1 VKRGASLLE
10 VVIALGLLAIIIPLI
25 FNLLPSSM
33 LSLRRAER
41 LQVAT
46 TLASYRMDELSLLEE
61 PQPGRDLDEEI
72 SLPPH
77 RYRVVREFYALDTY
91 RMDVVVSCELVESGL
106 PPVRL
111 ATRLLRSELP

>member
-1 VKRGASLLE
+1 MRRGASLLE
-10 VVIALGLLAIIIPLI
+10 VIIALGLLAIIIPLI
-25 FNLLPSSM
+25 LNLLPSSM

-46 TLASYRMDELSLLEE
+46 TLASYRIDEVAYLRPEA
-61 PQPGRDLDEEI
+61 GRDLDVVVD
-72 SLPPH
+72 LPPNH
-77 RYRVVREFYALDTY
+77 YRVVREFYALDIY
-91 RMDVVVSCELVESGL
+91 RLDVVVSCELVDSGL

>member
-1 VKRGASLLE
+1 MKRGASLLE

-46 TLASYRMDELSLLEE
+46 TLASYRMDEVALIE
-61 PQPGRDLDEEI
+61 PQPGRDLDEVVT
-72 SLPPH
+72 LPPH
-77 RYRVVREFYALDTY
+77 RYHLAREFYALDIY
-91 RMDVVVSCELVESGL
+91 RLDVVVSCELVDSGL

-111 ATRLLRSELP
+111 ATRLLRSEGP

>member
-1 VKRGASLLE
+1 MRRAASLME
-10 VVIALGLLAIIIPLI
+10 VVVALGLLSVVIPLI

-46 TLASYRMDELSLLEE
+46 TLAAYRMDEVALVA
-61 PQPGRDLDEEI
+61 PTTAGVDVDEI
-72 SLPPH
+72 HSLPPQK
-77 RYRVVREFYALDTY
+77 YRLVREFYLVDAY
-91 RMDVVVSCELVESGL
+91 RMDVVVSCLLLDSEL

-111 ATRLLRSELP
+111 ATRLVRAGDP